1 MIKAWSLQKWS
12 LQLFAISIIVRIYI
26 YMHVYLLFAH
36 AGNEIDTIQ
45 WQNLNKIKMIYMN
58 LIWKYMTKPK
68 AQLHLEYT
76 SFTILGNAIDKREK
90 NEESFIYQ

>member
-36 AGNEIDTIQ
+36 AGNEIDT
-45 WQNLNKIKMIYMN
+45 
-58 LIWKYMTKPK
+58 MTKFK
-68 AQLHLEYT
+68 QNQNDIYELNLKIHDET
-76 SFTILGNAIDKREK
+76 KSTITFRVYLLYHSG
-90 NEESFIYQ
+90 Q

>member
-1 MIKAWSLQKWS
+1 MIKAWSL
-12 LQLFAISIIVRIYI
+12 LNDLYNFVAISLIVRIYNI

-68 AQLHLEYT
+68 AQLH
-76 SFTILGNAIDKREK
+76 FGILPLPFWAIDKKEK

>member
-1 MIKAWSLQKWS
+1 
-12 LQLFAISIIVRIYI
+12 
-26 YMHVYLLFAH
+26 
-36 AGNEIDTIQ
+36 
-45 WQNLNKIKMIYMN
+45 MIYMN

>member
-1 MIKAWSLQKWS
+1 
-12 LQLFAISIIVRIYI
+12 
-26 YMHVYLLFAH
+26 MHVYLLFAH
-36 AGNEIDTIQ
+36 AGNKIDTIQ

-76 SFTILGNAIDKREK
+76 SFTILGNR
-90 NEESFIYQ
+90 

>member
-45 WQNLNKIKMIYMN
+45 WQNLNKIKMIYELN
-58 LIWKYMTKPK
+58 LKIHDETK
-68 AQLHLEYT
+68 
-76 SFTILGNAIDKREK
+76 STITFRVYFLYHSG
-90 NEESFIYQ
+90 Q

>member
-36 AGNEIDTIQ
+36 AGDEIDTIEY
-45 WQNLNKIKMIYMN
+45 NDKI
-58 LIWKYMTKPK
+58 
-68 AQLHLEYT
+68 
-76 SFTILGNAIDKREK
+76 
-90 NEESFIYQ
+90 

>member
-45 WQNLNKIKMIYMN
+45 WQNLNKIKMIYEVN
-58 LIWKYMTKPK
+58 LKIHDETK
-68 AQLHLEYT
+68 
-76 SFTILGNAIDKREK
+76 STITFRVYLLYHSG
-90 NEESFIYQ
+90 Q

>member
-45 WQNLNKIKMIYMN
+45 WQNLNKIKMIYELN
-58 LIWKYMTKPK
+58 LKIHDETK
-68 AQLHLEYT
+68 
-76 SFTILGNAIDKREK
+76 STITFRVYLLYHSG
-90 NEESFIYQ
+90 Q

>member
-1 MIKAWSLQKWS
+1 MIKAWSLQND
-12 LQLFAISIIVRIYI
+12 LYNFVAISLIVRIYI

>member
-1 MIKAWSLQKWS
+1 MKAWSLQND
-12 LQLFAISIIVRIYI
+12 LYNFVAISLIVRIYI

-76 SFTILGNAIDKREK
+76 SFTILGNANKREK

>member
-45 WQNLNKIKMIYMN
+45 WQNLNKIKMIYELN
-58 LIWKYMTKPK
+58 LKIHDKTK
-68 AQLHLEYT
+68 
-76 SFTILGNAIDKREK
+76 STITFRVYFLYHSG
-90 NEESFIYQ
+90 Q